1 MKFGRTIFDI
11 QEQTDKIEQHFTCSR
26 LTTTDMGRKLGAVP
40 PFGGGGAG
48 SPFNTV
54 ALAEAYLHTKW
65 HLSTCGNLA
74 TTDMDEKL
82 GSVPLWGG
90 KL

>member
-1 MKFGRTIFDI
+1 MGLRGGGAVPL
-11 QEQTDKIEQHFTCSR
+11 SR
-26 LTTTDMGRKLGAVP
+26 SAGNPSNTMWPARTDMGRKLGAVP